1 MKNINIDFSACKYPV
16 DLHSEIR
23 EKLGLPEWYGNNLD
37 ALWDTITGFI
47 ETPIKITVVL
57 NTKGLEHKG
66 TVLLCE
72 IKRTV
77 EGLDCRLGRCFCF
90 AEVSTGHPH
99 PCPTM

>member
-1 MKNINIDFSACKYPV
+1 MKNINIDFSACKYPM
-16 DLHSEIR
+16 DLHNEIR

-37 ALWDTITGFI
+37 A
-47 ETPIKITVVL
+47 
-57 NTKGLEHKG
+57 LEHKG

-99 PCPTM
+99 RPLHHKF